1 MKSQK
6 YKSLYSETIYANV
19 AKRLDISNPHKIPKI
34 KKIVINRGL
43 GESAQVS
50 SLFAA
55 SRQELATIT
64 GQHSVPTLAK
74 KSIAGFKIREDMTI
88 GCKVTLRGER
98 MYAFLDRLVHLALP
112 RIRDFRGIKRSGF
125 DGKGNQPPTRKKGGG
140 VAAVLVVR
148 RAGRRCPVRIGCR
161 MQPGAAF
168 RVGDHHVPVDQRV
181 RRRLSEAA
189 V

>member
-19 AKRLDISNPHKIPKI
+19 AKRLEISNPHEIPKI

-55 SRQELATIT
+55 SRQEIATVT

-74 KSIAGFKIREDMTI
+74 KSIAGFKIREEMTI
-88 GCKVTLRGER
+88 GCMVTLRGER

-125 DGKGNQPPTRKKGGG
+125 DGKGNYTLGLTDQLLFPEIDFDKIARLDGMNISIVTTAKTDRD
-140 VAAVLVVR
+140 AEVLLET
-148 RAGRRCPVRIGCR
+148 IGIPFA
-161 MQPGAAF
+161 QTGN
-168 RVGDHHVPVDQRV
+168 
-181 RRRLSEAA
+181 
-189 V
+189 